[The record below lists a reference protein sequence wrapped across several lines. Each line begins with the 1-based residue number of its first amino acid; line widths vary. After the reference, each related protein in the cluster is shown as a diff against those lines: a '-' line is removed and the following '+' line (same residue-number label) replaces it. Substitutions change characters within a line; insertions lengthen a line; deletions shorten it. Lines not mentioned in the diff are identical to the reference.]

1 LNGDTGV
8 RSIQSQLRGVF
19 ANPISG
25 LSGATMLSDAGISI
39 RTDGSMSV
47 DSTKLASAL
56 ADPTKKIGELFA
68 GNGTVDGFAK
78 ALETRI
84 KDMLGTDGV
93 LSSRTDGI
101 NRTIKSFDSRIE
113 AFELRL
119 EKVQARYSAQF
130 TALDAAMSSM
140 STTSAYLTQQL
151 ANL

>member
-1 LNGDTGV
+1 
-8 RSIQSQLRGVF
+8 
-19 ANPISG
+19 
-25 LSGATMLSDAGISI
+25 MLA
-39 RTDGSMSV
+39 TDGLL
-47 DSTKLASAL
+47 T
-56 ADPTKKIGELFA
+56 
-68 GNGTVDGFAK
+68 
-78 ALETRI
+78 
-84 KDMLGTDGV
+84 
-93 LSSRTDGI
+93 SRTDGI